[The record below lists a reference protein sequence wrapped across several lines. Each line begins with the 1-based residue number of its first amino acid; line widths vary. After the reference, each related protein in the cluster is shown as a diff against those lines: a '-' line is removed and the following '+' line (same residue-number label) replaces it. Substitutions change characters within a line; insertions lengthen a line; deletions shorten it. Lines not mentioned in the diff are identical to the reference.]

1 MSRTRLKNRKVGG
14 SMPSLPISTLVTDT
28 VTARA
33 IAALL
38 D

>member
-1 MSRTRLKNRKVGG
+1 MARRRSRPTIRLTG
-14 SMPSLPISTLVTDT
+14 LISTLVTDT

>member
-1 MSRTRLKNRKVGG
+1 VLHGPAEITPTIRLTG
-14 SMPSLPISTLVTDT
+14 LISTLVTDT